1 MADRVR
7 EMRSTLH
14 AELVAVG
21 CPPPARTTG
30 LEDWSHVLNQVG
42 MFTLTGLTKGQVEY
56 LQKEHRVY
64 MPADGRICVAALYR
78 EACAPLARAMK
89 DAIEK
94 VKDD

>member
-1 MADRVR
+1 MLDSQLERLRRRHLIVLAL
-7 EMRSTLH
+7 TL
-14 AELVAVG
+14 
-21 CPPPARTTG
+21 R
-30 LEDWSHVLNQVG
+30 LEALRLNQVG

-56 LQKEHRVY
+56 LQKEHHVY
-64 MPADGRICVAALYR
+64 MPADGRICVAALHK

>member
-1 MADRVR
+1 MAERVR

-56 LQKEHRVY
+56 LQKEHHVY
-64 MPADGRICVAALYR
+64 MPADGRICVAALHK